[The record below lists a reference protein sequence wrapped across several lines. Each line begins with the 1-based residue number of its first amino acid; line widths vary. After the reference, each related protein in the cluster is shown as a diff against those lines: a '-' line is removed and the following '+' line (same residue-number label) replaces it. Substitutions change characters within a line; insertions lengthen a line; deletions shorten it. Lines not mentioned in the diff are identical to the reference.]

1 MNFEYEYVTFIILH
15 YLLVSPW
22 FSSWKNQILPPQ
34 AATHI
39 KSCSKY
45 LSSSQSTSPALQFLP
60 PAKTNKSIVFFY
72 VLFCPSST
80 NVSLI
85 LIMKQPNP
93 AAAGSHTH
101 QIMQYLSSSQ
111 STSPALQFDEIFAS
125 WHTKLG
131 GNSFVKYVHAYIYFE
146 AQSFF

>member
-1 MNFEYEYVTFIILH
+1 MFG
-15 YLLVSPW
+15 
-22 FSSWKNQILPPQ
+22 KNQIFTTPWRWWDRIQ
-34 AATHI
+34 ATFYNLFCFTTTLIH
-39 KSCSKY
+39 KTR
-45 LSSSQSTSPALQFLP
+45 LRTFPSPEMWNSLQL
-60 PAKTNKSIVFFY
+60 TNGMSDFFDF
-72 VLFCPSST
+72 LFCPSST
-80 NVSLI
+80 NFSLV